1 MRSDL
6 RVTPEPRS
14 VSSWI
19 GASLMR
25 EIQGARPPAPVQP
38 ELTGEG
44 IAHRYEWGV
53 RVEGPPRGPGVR
65 RGFGSPTWAESHIGI
80 PLLPT
85 CVVDT
90 HSFLPEVDV
99 GKILS
104 AHNGGG
110 EVDDGLAE
118 DVLFGDGVDDDNVV
132 ECVDKGAA
140 LDASRERCACGYTA
154 L

>member
-25 EIQGARPPAPVQP
+25 EIQGARPPAPVQL

-44 IAHRYEWGV
+44 IVHRYEWGV
-53 RVEGPPRGPGVR
+53 RVEGPRRGAGVR
-65 RGFGSPTWAESHIGI
+65 RGFGSPTWAESHLWI
-80 PLLPT
+80 PLPPA
-85 CVVDT
+85 CVVDA
-90 HSFLPEVDV
+90 HSLLPEVDV

-104 AHNGGG
+104 AGIGGG
-110 EVDDGLAE
+110 EVDGLAE
-118 DVLFGDGVDDDNVV
+118 DVLFGDGVDDDNVA
-132 ECVDKGAA
+132 EGVDKGAA
-140 LDASRERCACGYTA
+140 LDAPRERWASGYKA